1 MAVTTFAAIDIAS
14 YDVSIE
20 IFELRKNSGLKS
32 ITRVR
37 QNLELGRDTYAL
49 HKITLEK
56 LQQLTDILS
65 DYKRIMK
72 EFGVS
77 DYRACAKSAFRE
89 ARNRYLAVDHIRR
102 ATGIEIDILS
112 NSEQRF
118 LGYKSIASK
127 GEEFQQFIQKG
138 TAIIDVGGGSTQ
150 ISIFNKDALVMTQNM
165 LLGSLRVRER
175 LSSIRHET
183 VHFDRLVR
191 ELIHKDLVNV
201 RKMYLKNKEI
211 KNIILVGDYFTNLI
225 FQNRND
231 LDKTETKAEFME
243 WYDHVVGSSPRDVA
257 DELGISAEMSS
268 VLIPT
273 ATVYK
278 ELIEA
283 LNVETIWLPGIQLT
297 DGIAYD
303 YGEKVKLIRSAHDFE
318 KDIVLA
324 AKNISR
330 RYASYKPHNEKLVE
344 AACAIFD
351 VVRKQAGLDA
361 RTKVLLKVACYLH
374 DCGKYISLVNVG
386 DCSYNIIMST
396 EIIGLSVRE
405 RRIIANVAKYNTQ
418 ELSYYKV
425 DGITDELSEYDYMLV
440 CHLAAIM
447 RLANCLDQSYK
458 QKVEG
463 IAVSKKDRELVIA
476 VDVNSDYTLEKGI
489 FRENVDFFEEIYD
502 LKPVLKIRNNE
513 VRKNG

>member
-1 MAVTTFAAIDIAS
+1 MTVTTFAAIDVAS
-14 YDVSIE
+14 YDVSME
-20 IFELRKNSGLKS
+20 IFELTKSGGLKS
-32 ITRVR
+32 LTRVR
-37 QNLELGRDTYAL
+37 QNLDLGRDTYTL
-49 HKITLEK
+49 HKITLEN
-56 LQQLTDILS
+56 LQTLTGILL
-65 DYKRIMK
+65 DYRRIMK

-89 ARNRYLAVDHIRR
+89 AKNCYLAVDHIRR
-102 ATGIEIDILS
+102 ATGIQIEILS

-127 GEEFQQFIQKG
+127 GEEFQQFIRKG

-150 ISIFNKDALVMTQNM
+150 ISIFDKDALVMTQNL
-165 LLGSLRVRER
+165 LLGSLRMRER
-175 LSSIRHET
+175 LSSLQHET
-183 VHFDRLVR
+183 VHLDKLVQ
-191 ELIHKDLVNV
+191 ELIHKDLVNA
-201 RKMYLKNKEI
+201 RKMYLKNRVIE
-211 KNIILVGDYFTNLI
+211 NIILVGDYFTNLI

-231 LDKTETKAEFME
+231 LDKTETKEEFLE
-243 WYDHVVGSSPRDVA
+243 WYTHVVLSSPRDVA

-273 ATVYK
+273 ATLYK

-283 LNVETIWLPGIQLT
+283 LNVKTIWLPGIQLT

-303 YGEKVKLIRSAHDFE
+303 YGEKMKIIRSSHDFE

-344 AACAIFD
+344 TACAIFD

-361 RTKVLLKVACYLH
+361 RTKLLLKVACYLH
-374 DCGKYISLVNVG
+374 DCGKYISLVNVAE
-386 DCSYNIIMST
+386 CSYNIIMST

-405 RRIIANVAKYNTQ
+405 RRIIANVVKYNTQ
-418 ELSYYKV
+418 ELSYYKE
-425 DGITDELSEYDYMLV
+425 DGFTDELSDTDYMLV

-447 RLANCLDQSYK
+447 RLANCLDQSYR
-458 QKVEG
+458 QKVEK
-463 IAVSKKDRELVIA
+463 INVSRKDRNLVIS
-476 VDVNSDYTLEKGI
+476 VTVNDDYTLEKGI

-502 LKPVLKIRNNE
+502 LKPTLKIKAMR
-513 VRKNG
+513 

>member
-72 EFGVS
+72 EFGVA

-303 YGEKVKLIRSAHDFE
+303 YAERKKLIRPTHDFE
-318 KDIVLA
+318 RDIRIEARRLA
-324 AKNISR
+324 
-330 RYASYKPHNEKLVE
+330 EKYGGNSAHIRQITKTADAL
-344 AACAIFD
+344 FD
-351 VVRKQAGLDA
+351 VLKKGSMLDSRA
-361 RTKVLLKVACYLH
+361 RLLLKVACALH
-374 DCGKYISLVNVG
+374 ECGRYISLVHVG
-386 DCSYNIIMST
+386 ECSYNIIRST
-396 EIIGLSVRE
+396 EIIGLTDRE
-405 RRIIANVAKYNTQ
+405 RYMIACIVRYSTSDFAFYEELVPDPQLGRREFVLVAALT
-418 ELSYYKV
+418 
-425 DGITDELSEYDYMLV
+425 
-440 CHLAAIM
+440 AIL
-447 RLANCLDQSYK
+447 R
-458 QKVEG
+458 V
-463 IAVSKKDRELVIA
+463 AVSLDYSRMQKPEEIKITKKERKIIFRVETRE
-476 VDVNSDYTLEKGI
+476 DFTLEKGI
-489 FRENVDFFEEIYD
+489 FLENTEFFEEIYD
-502 LKPVLKIRNNE
+502 LKPVLKI
-513 VRKNG
+513 KKS